1 MFIIRW
7 VMVNKV
13 LFLSAWYPHRYDA
26 MSGLFVRKHAE
37 AVARLV
43 NVCVLYLYAD
53 SKVDS
58 FDVVSKKSG
67 RLTEIFV
74 YFPFCSNKYIRVF
87 SKAINYFRAF
97 LKGYKVVLEEFGS
110 PDICHA
116 NVLTR
121 SAFLAFLLF
130 KTKQIP
136 YVISEHWSR
145 YLPEN
150 YSYKGIFR
158 KLISKMVVKNA
169 QCIIP
174 VSALLQKSMQ
184 HCGLQHQNYQVVPN
198 VVDDFFYNSQPKQP
212 RDKKRILHISC
223 FDERAKNICGIL
235 RMIKQLSSK
244 RDDFELLIIGE
255 GIDFERVRTYSKKLC
270 LSQEAVRFLGEQ
282 TPQQVCDWLYQSD
295 FLLMFSNY
303 ETSGVVFSE
312 ALACGRPFVSTPVGI
327 VPEITSRVG
336 RIVPIGD
343 EEKLLEAVNVMLDN
357 FQQFDEQALQSIAQK
372 FSYFSVADV
381 LMEIYNRAIR

>member
-1 MFIIRW
+1 ML
-7 VMVNKV
+7 NKV

-67 RLTEIFV
+67 QLTEVFV
-74 YFPFCSNKYIRVF
+74 YFPFCPNKFVRIF

-150 YSYKGIFR
+150 YSYKGFFR
-158 KLISKMVVKNA
+158 KLISKIVVKNA
-169 QCIIP
+169 QCIMP
-174 VSALLQKSMQ
+174 VSVLLQKSMQ
-184 HCGLQHQNYQVVPN
+184 HCGLQHENYQVVSN

-223 FDERAKNICGIL
+223 FDERAKNLCGIL
-235 RMIKQLSSK
+235 RMIKHLSEK
-244 RDDFELLIIGE
+244 RNDFELLIVGD
-255 GIDFERVRTYSKKLC
+255 GVDFECVRTYSKMLC
-270 LSQEAVRFLGEQ
+270 LSQDVVKFVGEQ

-303 ETSGVVFSE
+303 ETSGVIFSE

-327 VPEITSRVG
+327 VPEITSSVG
-336 RIVPIGD
+336 RIVPIGN
-343 EEKLLEAVNVMLDN
+343 EECLLDAVNYMLDN
-357 FQQFDEQALQSIAQK
+357 YQKFKEQDLREIAQK
-372 FSYFSVADV
+372 FSYSSVAKKMV
-381 LMEIYNRAIR
+381 EVYNRSICCKY